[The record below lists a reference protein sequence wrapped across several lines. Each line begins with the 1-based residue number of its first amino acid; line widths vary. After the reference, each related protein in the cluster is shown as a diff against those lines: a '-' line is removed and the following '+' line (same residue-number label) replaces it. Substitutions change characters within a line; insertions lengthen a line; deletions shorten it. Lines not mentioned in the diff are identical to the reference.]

1 MRAQSP
7 DLLYQ
12 RRARSVK
19 ARMTELN
26 EKVLK
31 FSLSLSLALFRF

>member
-26 EKVLK
+26 EMVVEKDFMTV
-31 FSLSLSLALFRF
+31 SGNVGN